1 MSIGDRIRTL
11 RKTHNL
17 SQIQLA
23 KMAGI
28 AVNSLRLYEAN
39 KREPKIDAVGKLA
52 QALGVSKA
60 EILGWD
66 HDPSILDEAVLE
78 LYPGY
83 NPNEETIPEYLART
97 GKNPRPAS
105 ESGSKIDDPEL
116 VEILEQMKNRSEMR
130 MLFKLATNASAE
142 DVRRAINIIEALRKE
157 E

>member
-23 KMAGI
+23 QMAGI

-60 EILGWD
+60 EILGWE

-83 NPNEETIPEYLART
+83 NPNKETIPEYLART
-97 GKNPRPAS
+97 GKSPQPVSDNGP
-105 ESGSKIDDPEL
+105 ETDDPEL
-116 VEILEQMKNRSEMR
+116 DEILEQLKNRSEMR
-130 MLFKLATNASAE
+130 MLFKLATNATKE
-142 DVRRAINIIEALRKE
+142 DVLQAVRIIEAIRKE